1 MKQVF
6 IKRGVVIVEN
16 VPAPL
21 VNDDEILIQVYY
33 SCISAGTEIA
43 NIKVSE
49 KSLIRRAL
57 DKPQDVKKILE
68 NLRASGLKD
77 TIGKVKRKI
86 ETSNPIGY
94 SASGIVLETGKNIKN
109 IKIGDRVACM
119 GARIANHAEFI
130 AVPENLVAKIPGNL
144 SFEKASTV
152 TLGSIALQGIRR
164 CDPKLGE
171 FVTVIGLGILGQL
184 TVQMLKVSGCK
195 VIGIDLERS
204 RVDRAIVSGM
214 DSGFFAG
221 ETDVLGKVLLYTGG
235 HGSDAVII
243 TASSE
248 KKEVINDAMKMCRKK
263 GKVIIVGAVALDIE
277 REEFYKKEIDLLIS
291 TSYGPGRY
299 DEKYEMKGFEYP
311 YAYIRWTEN
320 RNMQEYLDLIAS
332 KRINIDLL
340 IEKVYKVEE
349 ASDAYDEFKSGSKKP
364 LIVLI
369 EYNKE
374 SLPGRKI
381 IAGNFEYNKDNQ
393 GKINVAIIGAGNFA
407 QAMHLPNLKKL
418 PDLYYIYA
426 IHSKIGNEA
435 KSLAELYKA
444 SYSTTDFHEILN
456 DKKISMVIIATRHN
470 MHASIAIE
478 AARAGKAVFLEK
490 PMALN
495 YQELNELA
503 NEINKAGVPFI
514 VDFNRRFS
522 PFSARIKEILKTRI
536 NPIIINYSMN
546 AGFIPKEH
554 WVHSE
559 EGGGRNIG
567 EACHIYDLFNFFTD
581 SEVESIN
588 AVSINPKTEQ
598 YNYNDNFIATLK
610 YKDGSLCNLIYTALG
625 NTDFPK
631 EQMEIYFD
639 NKILFMDDY
648 KSLKIFGLKEK
659 GIISSIQNKGLYDII
674 FKFGKSIIN
683 KEILVPLWQLIQA
696 TEISF
701 EVEKQIKTT

>member
-6 IKRGVVIVEN
+6 IKRGTVIIED

-21 VNDDEILIQVYY
+21 IDEDEILVQVYY

-49 KSLIRRAL
+49 KSLIRKAL

-68 NLRASGLKD
+68 NLRTSGLKD

-86 ETSNPIGY
+86 ETSHPIGY
-94 SASGIVLETGKNIKN
+94 SASGIVLEIGKNIKN

-119 GARIANHAEFI
+119 GDRIANHAEFI
-130 AVPENLVAKIPGNL
+130 AVPENLIVKIPGDL

-184 TVQMLKVSGCK
+184 TAQMLKASGCK
-195 VIGIDLERS
+195 VIGLDLDTS
-204 RVDRAIVSGM
+204 RIDRAIISGM
-214 DSGFFAG
+214 DAGFFAG
-221 ETDVLGKVLLYTGG
+221 ETDVPGQILRYTGG
-235 HGSDAVII
+235 QGADAVII

-263 GKVIIVGAVALDIE
+263 GKVVIVGAVSLDLE
-277 REEFYKKEIDLLIS
+277 REDFYKKEIDLLIS

-299 DEKYEMKGFEYP
+299 DEKYENKGFEYP

-320 RNMQEYLDLIAS
+320 RNMQEYLSLISS
-332 KRINIDLL
+332 KRINIDSL
-340 IEKVYKVEE
+340 IEKVYKVQE
-349 ASDAYDEFKSGSKKP
+349 ASSAYDEFKSDSRKP
-364 LIVLI
+364 LIVLL

-374 SLPGRKI
+374 SSPVRKI
-381 IAGNFEYNKDNQ
+381 ISCSFEHNKDMQ

-407 QAMHLPNLKKL
+407 QSIHLPNLKKL
-418 PDLYYIYA
+418 EDLYNIYA
-426 IHSKIGNEA
+426 VHSKLGNEA
-435 KSLAELYKA
+435 KSLAEHYNA
-444 SYSTTDFHEILN
+444 SYSTTDFREILS
-456 DKKISMVIIATRHN
+456 DEKVSMVLIATPHN
-470 MHASIAIE
+470 LHASIAKE
-478 AARAGKAVFLEK
+478 AAIAGKAVFLEK

-495 YQELNELA
+495 NRELCELA
-503 NEINKAGVPFI
+503 DELGKAKVPFI
-514 VDFNRRFS
+514 VDFNRRFAPVS
-522 PFSARIKEILKTRI
+522 IRIKELLKNRI
-536 NPIIINYSMN
+536 NPVVINYTMN
-546 AGFIPKEH
+546 AGFIPGEH

-559 EGGGRNIG
+559 VGGGRNIG

-581 SEVESIN
+581 SEVKSIN
-588 AVSINPKTEQ
+588 AAGINPRTKQ
-598 YNYNDNFIATLK
+598 YNSNDNFIATLK
-610 YKDGSLCNLIYTALG
+610 YEDGSLCNLVYTALG
-625 NTDFPK
+625 SVDFPK

-648 KSLKIFGLKEK
+648 KSLKIFGSKEK
-659 GIISSIQNKGLYDII
+659 GISSAIQDKGLYGII
-674 FKFGKSIIN
+674 SKFGKSV
-683 KEILVPLWQLIQA
+683 KSGEALVPLWQLIQA

-701 EVEKQIKTT
+701 EVEKQLNET